1 MLTRSLFI
9 AYQIQII
16 TPQII
21 GSEFVVT
28 ANDRAFVCHFDSR
41 FRMAYPVTV
50 MQKHKEKSNEI
61 EVSDGDPSKIQEIQN
76 LVFLTPKQAAIYL
89 QLSPKTIWSH
99 TRRGLLP
106 YFRIGGLIR
115 YRRHALDEALIKLET
130 RSTARK

>member
-1 MLTRSLFI
+1 MMYS
-9 AYQIQII
+9 II
-16 TPQII
+16 
-21 GSEFVVT
+21 
-28 ANDRAFVCHFDSR
+28 
-41 FRMAYPVTV
+41 V

-89 QLSPKTIWSH
+89 QLSSKTIWTH

-106 YFRIGGLIR
+106 VCRIGGLVR
-115 YRRHALDEALIKLET
+115 YRRQALDETLAKLET